1 MIEQAVREMRDGL
14 LTLRKGGVVTCIAVV
29 VAVVP
34 SVAAGEAA
42 PAPSHAQT
50 VVAAPAS
57 QAELLAQVKRLDGQ
71 GQRSLATDML
81 RSWLVSS
88 PDDVRVLNELAD
100 RMRDDGRYGE
110 AIDLSRRVI
119 QIAPSSG
126 EAWRNQCWT
135 LIVAGRAAEGE
146 APCER
151 AQELDRFSYQDAVN
165 RAHVWL
171 LTGQVDRARK
181 AYADSLLLTNFDV
194 EFKEGLIA
202 DFDLFAQR
210 GWAGGVMAPLRASIE
225 HQWNSEA
232 MLKRR
237 EALMLAWKLTD
248 QSNAAYRDAD
258 YATARVNHERTL
270 RIREDILGGDHPQVA
285 TSLNNLA
292 FLYTELGLF
301 SQALP
306 LYERC
311 ISVWEKALGPDH
323 PTLASGLHNLAMRH
337 LSQGRYGEAILL
349 AERSLRIREKALGL
363 HDPAV
368 ASAMSTLASSQEA
381 LGSLADAL
389 TLHERSLRIWER
401 AYGTESEDVA
411 VALNNLAMLHRALGA
426 VGRARP
432 LMERSL
438 RITEAAR
445 GSEHPEFGRS
455 LYNMALLLHNQ
466 GADDEAIP
474 VAERSLRIL
483 EATIGRNHPDVA
495 HVLALLA
502 ALHRST
508 GSEAEAA
515 ALELRSLRMRE
526 ATLGPDHPI
535 VAIGLHDVAVTAMH
549 RGGYQ
554 SALDLLERSL
564 RILDRNGL
572 NSDLR
577 ATVQS
582 TLSVVLAR
590 SGQPDAAII
599 WAKQAVNTVQ
609 SLRAQ
614 LTGLEKGLQTSFA
627 EKNRSVY
634 THLADL
640 LVQQGRLDEAQIV
653 LQMLKEYELH
663 ESFERSS
670 ITDPR
675 TTRIELTGLEQKAF
689 AGYYAL
695 QSQQAKFSAER
706 QALEAKAKSG
716 PLSPAEQRRLD
727 EIENKLLPDLSA
739 GVERFIATLQEQMLA
754 QRKRGERVNDLSDQ
768 QSRLRDAVRE
778 LATLDP
784 QARAVALQFVA
795 TDERLS
801 ILLTSAGGPP
811 IARQTSIKR
820 SELNELILAVRKSM
834 ELPTQDRNA
843 QATRQLLA
851 GRLQKLYA
859 LLIEPVE
866 SDLKALGA
874 RTLMLSP
881 NGELRYVPFAAL
893 MNGPRYLVQDYTL
906 AMFTDAAPGRG
917 FDATGQH
924 EWKLAGLGLTQEV
937 QGFRVKL
944 PALRYVKD
952 ELQGL
957 LKQPRVEGQAWLDGE
972 FDLARFN
979 TALRGSYNVLH
990 VASHFEFV
998 SGRPDAS
1005 RLFLGDRNPL
1015 TLAEVSRRDMRF
1027 DHFDLVNFSACET
1040 GVGGGRDEYGQ
1051 ELESLGAKVLRQGAG
1066 AVMATLWRVA
1076 DESTP
1081 KLMQAFYKAR
1091 GEQGL
1096 SKAQALRQA
1105 QLAFINGDIRRTR
1118 EQTWDHPYYWAPFI
1132 LMGNWR

>member
-1 MIEQAVREMRDGL
+1 MAVFIAVAPC
-14 LTLRKGGVVTCIAVV
+14 VVTSEA
-29 VAVVP
+29 AAAPATAP
-34 SVAAGEAA
+34 SVAAAHDAG
-42 PAPSHAQT
+42 
-50 VVAAPAS
+50 PAS
-57 QAELLAQVKRLDGQ
+57 QADLFAQARRLDEQ

-81 RSWLVSS
+81 RSWLISR

-119 QIAPSSG
+119 QIAPASG

-146 APCER
+146 VPCER
-151 AQELDRFSYQDAVN
+151 AQELDRFSFPDAVN

-171 LTGQVDRARK
+171 LTGQVERARR
-181 AYADSLLLTNFDV
+181 AYADSLLLTIHEV
-194 EFKEGLIA
+194 EFKEGVLA

-210 GWAGGVMAPLRASIE
+210 GWARGVIASVRASIE
-225 HQWNSEA
+225 RQWNSEA
-232 MLKRR
+232 MIGRR
-237 EALMLAWKLTD
+237 ERLTFAWKLNE
-248 QSNAAYRDAD
+248 QANAALRAGD
-258 YATARVNHERTL
+258 YGAARGYARQGL
-270 RIREDILGGDHPQVA
+270 LIREAILGEDHPQVA

-292 FLYTELGLF
+292 FVNSELG
-301 SQALP
+301 SYAQALP

-311 ISVWEKALGPDH
+311 IRIWEKALGPEH
-323 PTLASGLHNLAMRH
+323 PTLASGLHNLAMLHRS
-337 LSQGRYGEAILL
+337 LGQYSEAMPLVK
-349 AERSLRIREKALGL
+349 RSLRIRERALGPC
-363 HDPAV
+363 DPAV
-368 ASAMSTLASSQEA
+368 AGAMSTLAGLHGEMGALAEA
-381 LGSLADAL
+381 LV
-389 TLHERSLRIWER
+389 LHERSLRILE
-401 AYGTESEDVA
+401 AAHGPIHEDVA
-411 VALNNLAMLHRALGA
+411 VALNNLALLHLRLGS
-426 VGRARP
+426 VETARS

-438 RITEAAR
+438 RITEAAM
-445 GSEHPEFGRS
+445 GPNHPESGRS
-455 LYNMALLLHNQ
+455 QYNLAFLLWDQ
-466 GADDEAIP
+466 GAIDEAMP
-474 VAERSLRIL
+474 LAVGSLRVL
-483 EATIGRNHPDVA
+483 ETNLGINHPDVA
-495 HVLALLA
+495 TGLQLLA
-502 ALHRST
+502 ALHRSMDHDT
-508 GSEAEAA
+508 EAI
-515 ALELRSLRMRE
+515 ALEQRGLRMQE
-526 ATLGPDHPI
+526 ATLGPDHP
-535 VAIGLHDVAVTAMH
+535 HVAVSLCNLAFLAIR
-549 RGGYQ
+549 RGAYQ
-554 SALDLLERSL
+554 EARALLERGL
-564 RILDRNGL
+564 GILDRHGL
-572 NSDLR
+572 NDENR
-577 ATVQS
+577 VGVQS
-582 TLSVVLAR
+582 NLSYVFEHE
-590 SGQPDAAII
+590 GQPDAAIV
-599 WAKQAVNTVQ
+599 WAKQAVNTLQ
-609 SLRAQ
+609 GLRSQ
-614 LTGLEKGLQTSFA
+614 LTGLAKGPQTSFA
-627 EKNRSVY
+627 EKHRGNY

-640 LVQQGRLDEAQIV
+640 LVQLGRLDEAQVV

-670 ITDPR
+670 VVDPR

-784 QARAVALQFVA
+784 QAQAVALQFVA

-801 ILLTSAGGPP
+801 VLLTSAGGPP

-820 SELNELILAVRKSM
+820 GELNELILAVRKSM
-834 ELPTQDRNA
+834 ELPTQDRNT

-859 LLIEPVE
+859 LLIAPVA

-917 FDATGQH
+917 FDATGQR

-957 LKQPRVEGQAWLDGE
+957 LKQPRVEGQAWLDDE

-979 TALRGSYNVLH
+979 NALRGNYNVLH

-1096 SKAQALRQA
+1096 GKAQALRRA

-1118 EQTWDHPYYWAPFI
+1118 EQTWDHPYYWAPFV